1 VVLLD
6 LELPGLD
13 AHGLLRTIRDEDDIR
28 NTLVFAM
35 VSIRNLRNERLLSE
49 FDEQVDK
56 PLRLDQLLSRLQKT
70 LPVR

>member
-1 VVLLD
+1 
-6 LELPGLD
+6 
-13 AHGLLRTIRDEDDIR
+13 
-28 NTLVFAM
+28 M